1 MKLSKPLAFLKKD
14 FLEDVSYRFA
24 FVFKL
29 LSIFFR
35 VIIFFFI
42 ARLFGGAIAPHLKP
56 FGGDYFSFVIIG
68 IAFSDYL
75 HVSLTGF
82 SANIRSQQLMGTLE
96 AVLVT
101 PTKISTIV
109 LSSSLYSFVFSSVRV
124 LIFIALGAVLSV
136 YVSGGS
142 FVSGGNFAGALVI
155 LLLTIVSF
163 CSLGILSASFLM
175 VFKRGDPLSTFFS
188 MGSYLL
194 GGVYYPPEVL
204 PPWIASLSFLF
215 PITYSLHG
223 IRLCLLQGASL
234 WEVKGDVY
242 PLIIF
247 SAILLPISVWVFKKA
262 LHKAKMDGSLTQ
274 Y

>member
-1 MKLSKPLAFLKKD
+1 VNISKPVAFLKKD
-14 FLEDVSYRFA
+14 FLEDVSYRFG

-42 ARLFGGAIAPHLKP
+42 ARLFGGAIAPYLKP
-56 FGGDYFSFVIIG
+56 FGGDYFAFVIIG

-75 HVSLTGF
+75 QVSLTGF
-82 SANIRSQQLMGTLE
+82 SSNIRSQQLMGTLE

-101 PTKISTIV
+101 PTRISTIV
-109 LSSSLYSFVFSSVRV
+109 LSSSIYSFLFSSFRV
-124 LIFIALGAVLSV
+124 LIFIGLGALLSV
-136 YVSGGS
+136 D
-142 FVSGGNFAGALVI
+142 FSGGNFAGALVI
-155 LLLTIVSF
+155 LVLTIVSF

-175 VFKRGDPLSTFFS
+175 VFKRGDPLSAFFS

-204 PPWIASLSFLF
+204 PPWLAGLSYLF

-234 WEVKGDVY
+234 WEVRGDLY
-242 PLIIF
+242 SLIAF

-262 LHKAKMDGSLTQ
+262 LRKAKMDGSLTQ